1 MKTSKL
7 IFTAACT
14 AVALLSVAGC
24 ENAGFLNQ
32 APYSQTSPE
41 NFYTKESDLKLA
53 LTSCYEAINT
63 HKIPGKGN
71 AQRGSYAQ
79 GLIYIM
85 NAPSDDIGAATASGT
100 DGYEMEWGSFIESTE
115 CVRDFWKVFYTGIN
129 RCNIVLAYL
138 DKINLTESSRIQ
150 FEAEARFMR
159 AFFYYHLAWNFGGVP
174 IVTDYASSGMEP
186 RSPLKDV
193 YNFIFDDL
201 EFAYGNLDSGSGLIP
216 GCSINRFGAAAYIGR
231 ICNYLAAMKRNNT
244 GADLA
249 LQQPLN
255 DLSWVDAAAMTEK
268 ARAALEDV
276 VNNSSYRLN
285 EDFMANF
292 RECSKVEQ
300 NIECLFLS
308 QMSLSG
314 SEGWW
319 PNSYF
324 LPTPASG
331 GSDFP
336 TAYGGRH
343 VPFPRAFYMY
353 VAQDPRRDR
362 FFTGRLTEGFKTE
375 LASDG
380 YTYGQP
386 TYQDPNGVIDYDE
399 EGNPIKDPV
408 TGEYVRIPNPLYE
421 TPEQTYLAT
430 SGMQMCPG
438 KFRLAKLES
447 LQHTYQQHSLSYPL
461 MRLADV
467 YLMYA
472 EALYFGGNE
481 PLAREWCDKVTYRAA
496 GAEGKLKGDEKEA
509 LYEQLRAAYHRDDF
523 LEELLESRE
532 RELIFEFS
540 RKWDMIRFNRI
551 DAAIESLNSEYVVE
565 LEGKVDSRYLK
576 INSTS
581 VAKYA
586 IDNLKANWAHHKIW
600 LPISEEQTGVN
611 KSLSQNAGWGSIINA
626 QSE

>member
-1 MKTSKL
+1 MKNTYKIL
-7 IFTAACT
+7 TAA
-14 AVALLSVAGC
+14 AVALALTAC

-53 LTSCYEAINT
+53 LISCYETINT

-85 NAPSDDIGAATASGT
+85 NAPSDDLGAATASGT
-100 DGYEMEWGSFIESTE
+100 DGYEMEWASFLESTE
-115 CVRDFWKVFYTGIN
+115 CIRDFWKVFYVGIN

-138 DKINLTESSRIQ
+138 DKINLADETRTQ
-150 FEAEARFMR
+150 FEAETRFMR

-174 IVTDYASSGMEP
+174 LVTDYASSGDEA

-193 YNFIFDDL
+193 YKLIFEDL
-201 EFAYGNLDSGSGLIP
+201 DFAYANLGTGAGLVP
-216 GCSINRFGAAAYIGR
+216 GCSINKYGAAAYIGR
-231 ICNYLAAMKRNNT
+231 ICNYLAAMKRYNT

-249 LQQPLN
+249 VQQPLN
-255 DLSWVDAAAMTEK
+255 DLSWVDADAMTKK
-268 ARAALEDV
+268 AKEALEFV
-276 VNNSSYRLN
+276 VTNSRYSLN

-292 RECSKVEQ
+292 RECSKAQQ

-308 QMSLSG
+308 QLALSG
-314 SEGWW
+314 AEGWW

-324 LPTPASG
+324 LPTPASA

-353 VAQDPRRDR
+353 IAEDPRRDR
-362 FFTGRLTEGFKTE
+362 FFTGRLTEGFVSEK
-375 LASDG
+375 ASDG
-380 YTYGQP
+380 YEYGQP
-386 TYQDPNGVIDYDE
+386 SYQDTSGVIAYDE
-399 EGNPIKDPV
+399 EGNPVKDPE
-408 TGEYVRIPNPLYE
+408 TGEYVRIQNPLYE
-421 TPEQTYLAT
+421 SASQTYLAT
-430 SGMQMCPG
+430 SGMQICPG

-447 LQHTYQQHSLSYPL
+447 LQHTYQQHALSYPL

-472 EALYFGGNE
+472 EALYFDGNE
-481 PLAREWCDKVTYRAA
+481 PEARIWMDKVLYRAA
-496 GAEGKLKGDEKEA
+496 GGEGKITGDEKEA
-509 LYEQLRAAYHRDDF
+509 LYETLRSAYHRDDF

-540 RKWDMIRFNRI
+540 RKWDLIRFNRI
-551 DAAIESLNSEYVVE
+551 DQAISSLNNSIVE
-565 LEGKVDSRYLK
+565 EIEDRFDPHYIRLQ
-576 INSTS
+576 STG
-581 VAKYA
+581 VLKYA
-586 IDNLKANWAHHKIW
+586 IDNLQSNWAHHKIW
-600 LPISEEQTGVN
+600 LPISEEQRGVN
-611 KSLSQNAGWGSIINA
+611 KNLTQNAGWSVNL
-626 QSE
+626 EN

>member
-1 MKTSKL
+1 MKTAKM
-7 IFTAACT
+7 IFTAACAT
-14 AVALLSVAGC
+14 TVILFVTGC
-24 ENAGFLNQ
+24 ERAKFLDR

-41 NFYTKESDLKLA
+41 NFYKGEADLRMA
-53 LTSCYEAINT
+53 LTSCYESINT

-85 NAPSDDIGAATASGT
+85 NAPSDDLGASTASGT
-100 DGYEMEWGSFIESTE
+100 DGYEMEWASFIESTE

-138 DKINLTESSRIQ
+138 DKVGLSEENRIQ

-174 IVTDYASSGMEP
+174 VVTDYASSGMEP
-186 RSPLKDV
+186 RSPLKEV
-193 YNFIFDDL
+193 YDL
-201 EFAYGNLDSGSGLIP
+201 VFEDLDYAYAHLGTGAGLIP
-216 GCSINRFGAAAYIGR
+216 GSSINKYGAAAYIGR

-249 LQQPLN
+249 AQQPLN
-255 DLSWVDAAAMTEK
+255 DLSWVDADAMTQK
-268 ARAALEDV
+268 AKKALEDV
-276 VNNSSYRLN
+276 VNNSGYRLN
-285 EDFMANF
+285 ADFMANF
-292 RECSKVEQ
+292 RECSKTEQ
-300 NIECLFLS
+300 TIECLFLS
-308 QMSLSG
+308 QIALSG

-336 TAYGGRH
+336 VAYGGRH
-343 VPFPRAFYMY
+343 VPLPRAFYMY

-362 FFTGRLTEGFKTE
+362 FFTGRITEGFTTE
-375 LASDG
+375 VATDG

-386 TYQDPNGVIDYDE
+386 SYQDPNGVKAYDADGNEIID
-399 EGNPIKDPV
+399 PA
-408 TGEYVRIPNPLYE
+408 TGEAVRIPNPLYE

-430 SGMQMCPG
+430 SGIQCCPG

-447 LQHTYQQHSLSYPL
+447 LQHTYQQHALSYPL

-467 YLMYA
+467 YLMYS
-472 EALYFGGNE
+472 EALYFSGDE
-481 PLAREWCDKVTYRAA
+481 TEARKWCNKVTERAA
-496 GAEGKLKGDEKEA
+496 GGDNE
-509 LYEQLRAAYHRDDF
+509 LYNQLLAVYHRDDF

-540 RKWDMIRFNRI
+540 RKWDLIRFNRI
-551 DAAIESLNSEYVVE
+551 DAAIESLNNSIVEE
-565 LEGKVDSRYLK
+565 LEGKVDPHYIRLS
-576 INSTS
+576 STG
-581 VAKYA
+581 VVKYA
-586 IDNLKANWAHHKIW
+586 IDNLKSNWRHHKIW
-600 LPISEEQTGVN
+600 LPISEEQIGVN
-611 KSLSQNAGWGSIINA
+611 GALVQNAGWGVTTKA
-626 QSE
+626 EQ